1 MSSIM
6 CNVLSGDPLEPTDSA
21 MPEEGCYLSS
31 EKQASGEKAKE
42 PVEIWL
48 DAHQEGMVE
57 EDVGFR
63 NGKTEGSE
71 DVVIKKWVSHFVIEL
86 TKKEG
91 KTSLEKLNTHLKLLQ
106 SRDPELRAKIRAIQI
121 LKQHILL
128 KGHV

>member
-1 MSSIM
+1 MYLW
-6 CNVLSGDPLEPTDSA
+6 VLSGDPLEPEDSA
-21 MPEEGCYLSS
+21 MAEEGSCLSS
-31 EKQASGEKAKE
+31 EKQVIGEKTKQ

-48 DAHQEGMVE
+48 DDHQDGMVE

-63 NGKTEGSE
+63 YGTTAGSE
-71 DVVIKKWVSHFVIEL
+71 DVVVKKWVSHFMIEM

-91 KTSLEKLNTHLKLLQ
+91 KTSLEKLNSHLKLLQ